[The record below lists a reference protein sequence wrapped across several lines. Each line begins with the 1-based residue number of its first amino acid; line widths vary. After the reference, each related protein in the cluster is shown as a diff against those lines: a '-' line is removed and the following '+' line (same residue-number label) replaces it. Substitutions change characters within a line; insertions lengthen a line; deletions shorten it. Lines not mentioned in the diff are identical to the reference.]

1 MFLKKHK
8 MENLLLE
15 FQQKIARTTLDFQ
28 RYLIDEID
36 WNNQL
41 IAIKGARGSGKTTL
55 LLQHIKKHLNLK
67 TTLFVSLDNLY
78 FIEHTVIDL
87 AKNFSKIGGT
97 HLLLDEVHKY
107 ANWSRELKLI
117 YDDVPELKVVFTS
130 SSMLEI
136 YKSESDLSRR
146 AVSYDLKEMSFREFI
161 VFETGINLKPIDFTT
176 IIENHTEIASS
187 LLQQIKPIP
196 LFLKYLEFG
205 AYPYYK
211 ENSKLYHQKLINT
224 INLIIEIDINA
235 VDHISYELIVKL
247 KKLLFAIA
255 TSAPFTPNI
264 TKLSERI
271 GASRSVLI
279 QAIKQLERAGL
290 VNELYR
296 PTKGI
301 GALTK
306 PEKLFLN
313 NTNLMYALAKENTN
327 VGNLRETFF
336 VNQFKNLAVIHLAE
350 QGDFLINEKYT
361 FEIGGKNKKQVQ
373 IQNIDNSFIAKDNI
387 EIGIGNVIPVWLFG
401 FLY

>member
-1 MFLKKHK
+1 

-15 FQQKIARTTLDFQ
+15 FQQKLNRTTLDFQ
-28 RYLIDEID
+28 RYLIDQID
-36 WNNQL
+36 RDNQL
-41 IAIKGARGSGKTTL
+41 IAVKGARGSGKTTL
-55 LLQHIKKHLNLK
+55 LLQYAKKHLDLK
-67 TTLFVSLDNLY
+67 SSLFVSLDHLF
-78 FIEHTVIDL
+78 FIENTLISL
-87 AKNFSKIGGT
+87 AKDFAKIGGT

-107 ANWSRELKLI
+107 QNWSRELKLI
-117 YDDVPELKVVFTS
+117 YDDVPELKVIFTS
-130 SSMLEI
+130 SSLLEI

-161 VFETGINLKPIDFTT
+161 VFETGLDLKSYSLENLL
-176 IIENHTEIASS
+176 ENHTEIANT
-187 LLQQIKPIP
+187 LLQKIKPIP

-211 ENSKLYHQKLINT
+211 ENSNLYHQKLLNT

-235 VDHISYELIVKL
+235 VDNISYDLIVKL

-271 GASRSVLI
+271 GTSRAVLI

-301 GALTK
+301 GVLTK

-327 VGNLRETFF
+327 VGTLRETFF
-336 VNQFKNLAVIHLAE
+336 VNQFKNLAVIHLADH
-350 QGDFLINEKYT
+350 GDFLINEKYT
-361 FEIGGKNKKQVQ
+361 FEIGGKNKTQTQ
-373 IQNIDNSFIAKDNI
+373 IHNIKNSYLAKDNI
-387 EIGIGNVIPVWLFG
+387 EVGIRNIIPVWLFG

>member
-1 MFLKKHK
+1 
-8 MENLLLE
+8 MENLLVE
-15 FQQKIARTTLDFQ
+15 FQQKIARTSLDFQ
-28 RYLIDEID
+28 RYLIDKID

-78 FIEHTVIDL
+78 FIENTLIDL

-161 VFETGINLKPIDFTT
+161 VFETGIDLKPLDFKT
-176 IIENHTEIASS
+176 IIENHTEIAST

-271 GASRSVLI
+271 GTSRAVLI

-336 VNQFKNLAVIHLAE
+336 VNQFKNLAVIHLAD
-350 QGDFLINEKYT
+350 QGDFLIDEKYT
-361 FEIGGKNKKQVQ
+361 FEIGGKNKKQIQ

-387 EIGIGNVIPVWLFG
+387 EIGAGNVIPVWLFG

>member
-1 MFLKKHK
+1 
-8 MENLLLE
+8 MENLLVE
-15 FQQKIARTTLDFQ
+15 FQQKIARTSLDFQ
-28 RYLIDEID
+28 RYLIDKID

-78 FIEHTVIDL
+78 FIENTLIDL

-161 VFETGINLKPIDFTT
+161 VFETGIDLKPLDFKT
-176 IIENHTEIASS
+176 IIENHTEIAST

-271 GASRSVLI
+271 GTSRAVLI

-336 VNQFKNLAVIHLAE
+336 VNQFKNLAVIHLAD
-350 QGDFLINEKYT
+350 QGDFLIDEKFT
-361 FEIGGKNKKQVQ
+361 FEIGGKNKKQIQ

-387 EIGIGNVIPVWLFG
+387 EIGAGNVIPVWLFG

>member
-1 MFLKKHK
+1 

-15 FQQKIARTTLDFQ
+15 FQQKLNRTSLDFQ
-28 RYLIDEID
+28 RYLIDQID
-36 WNNQL
+36 RENQL
-41 IAIKGARGSGKTTL
+41 IAVKGARGSGKTTL
-55 LLQHIKKHLNLK
+55 LLQYAKKYLDLK
-67 TTLFVSLDNLY
+67 TSLFVSLDHLF
-78 FIEHTVIDL
+78 FIENTVIGL
-87 AKNFSKIGGT
+87 AKDFAKIGGT

-107 ANWSRELKLI
+107 QNWSRELKLI
-117 YDDVPELKVVFTS
+117 YDDVPELKVIFTS

-161 VFETGINLKPIDFTT
+161 IFETGLDLKSYSLENIL
-176 IIENHTEIASS
+176 ENHTEITNAI
-187 LLQQIKPIP
+187 LQQIKPIP

-211 ENSKLYHQKLINT
+211 ENIKLYHQKLLNS

-235 VDHISYELIVKL
+235 VDNISYDLIVKL

-271 GASRSVLI
+271 GTSRALLI

-301 GALTK
+301 GVLTK

-313 NTNLMYALAKENTN
+313 NTNLMYALAKDNTN
-327 VGNLRETFF
+327 IGNLRETFF
-336 VNQFKNLAVIHLAE
+336 VNQFKNLAVIHLAD

-361 FEIGGKNKKQVQ
+361 FEIGGKNKTQTQ
-373 IQNIDNSFIAKDNI
+373 IHNVKNSYLAKDNI
-387 EIGIGNVIPVWLFG
+387 EVGIRNIIPVWLFG

>member
-1 MFLKKHK
+1 MFLKKNK

-15 FQQKIARTTLDFQ
+15 FQQKIARTSLDFQ

-36 WNNQL
+36 WDNQL

-55 LLQHIKKHLNLK
+55 LLQHIKRHLNLK
-67 TTLFVSLDNLY
+67 TTLFVSLDHLF
-78 FIEHTVIDL
+78 FIDNTVIDL

-117 YDDVPELKVVFTS
+117 YDNIPELKVVFTS

-161 VFETGINLKPIDFTT
+161 VFETGIDLKPCTLND
-176 IIENHTEIASS
+176 IIENHTEIAST

-271 GASRSVLI
+271 GASRAVLI

-336 VNQFKNLAVIHLAE
+336 VNQFKNLAVIHLAD
-350 QGDFLINEKYT
+350 QGDFLIDEKYT
-361 FEIGGKNKKQVQ
+361 FEIGGKSKNQVQ
-373 IQNIDNSFIAKDNI
+373 IHNVNNSFIAKDNI
-387 EIGIGNVIPVWLFG
+387 EIGAANVIPVWLFG
-401 FLY
+401 FMY

>member
-271 GASRSVLI
+271 GASRAVLI